1 VAEIENSN
9 WLGNVLRRCLTIVV
23 LPEPEG
29 AENIISFP
37 LDIGKDKQIFAM
49 AMEG

>member
-1 VAEIENSN
+1 M
-9 WLGNVLRRCLTIVV
+9 VV

-37 LDIGKDKQIFAM
+37 FDMDKDKQIFTTAKSVSYYDI
-49 AMEG
+49 EQ